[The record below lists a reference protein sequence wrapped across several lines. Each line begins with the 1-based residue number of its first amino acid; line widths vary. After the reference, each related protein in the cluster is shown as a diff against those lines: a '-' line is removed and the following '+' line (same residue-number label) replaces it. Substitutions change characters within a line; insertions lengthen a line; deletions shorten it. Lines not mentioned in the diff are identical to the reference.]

1 MCCIGNNKLATIG
14 VIDDDAAIRY
24 AIENLVEAAGYEAI
38 SFDSGEAFLAWP
50 QLARIDI
57 VLSDVKLRGMS
68 GFALLEQFVV
78 RQPTVPLIFISGN
91 SDLEMEQRALH
102 AGALGL
108 LGKPVDPDI
117 LLGHIERALAVRRT
131 CHG

>member
-1 MCCIGNNKLATIG
+1 MATIG

-24 AIENLVEAAGYEAI
+24 AMENLLEAAGYEPI

-50 QLARIDI
+50 HLGRIDI

-78 RQPTVPLIFISGN
+78 RHPTVPLIFISGN
-91 SDLEMEQRALH
+91 NDLEMEQRALH
-102 AGALGL
+102 AGALGVL
-108 LGKPVDPDI
+108 SKPVNPDI
-117 LLGHIERALAVRRT
+117 LLGQIERALAVRRT